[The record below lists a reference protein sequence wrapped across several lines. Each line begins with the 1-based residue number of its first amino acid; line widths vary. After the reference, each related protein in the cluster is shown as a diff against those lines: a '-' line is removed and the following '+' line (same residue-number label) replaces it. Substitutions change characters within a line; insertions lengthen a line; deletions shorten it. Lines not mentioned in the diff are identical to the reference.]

1 MREILFKAKRLDN
14 GEWVYGDVQFNADC
28 VKIREQEKNS
38 KSVILNKIAKSYAV
52 YQDTLCQYT
61 GLEDK
66 NGIKIFEGDIV
77 KFGSSNDEEY
87 YEKITKCVFSNEEFN
102 FCLQYTVENDTNNI
116 VYRNIPI
123 STHTIY
129 LFANDEFSE
138 YEVLGNIHDKENN
151 E

>member
-1 MREILFKAKRLDN
+1 MKTIEEYKNTLGRVKTMREILFKAKRLDN

-38 KSVILNKIAKSYAV
+38 KSVILNKIAKSYEV

-66 NGIKIFEGDIV
+66 NGVKIFEGDLL
-77 KFGSSNDEEY
+77 KGLFYGFP
-87 YEKITKCVFSNEEFN
+87 CP
-102 FCLQYTVENDTNNI
+102 ENDYEFR
-116 VYRNIPI
+116 VYWDDK
-123 STHTIY
+123 TCG
-129 LFANDEFSE
+129 FQANYFEQKKC
-138 YEVLGNIHDKENN
+138 EVIGNIHDKE